1 MLTQTYVRCI
11 MTIRT
16 TRLGVLYLN
25 LFSENIE
32 QFIGQTVIAEIQ
44 HVIYGKQKVTL
55 RSFQPFCTE
64 DKIGFFMGEN
74 AIYLH
79 RDKIENVRAH
89 ENVCEMNDNLL
100 SIVITKVG

>member
-1 MLTQTYVRCI
+1 MS
-11 MTIRT
+11 
-16 TRLGVLYLN
+16 

-32 QFIGQTVIAEIQ
+32 QFIGQTVVAEME

-74 AIYLH
+74 AIYLY

-89 ENVCEMNDNLL
+89 ENVYEMNDNLL
-100 SIVITKVG
+100 RIVITKIG